1 MKHRSN
7 CYCLVPQG
15 WAWWAFCRLWQGRAI
30 AEATVGGWDTSS
42 EVMVKPSGHTYECA
56 DVPIVPVAAIGQQQ
70 WPQVPLHI

>member
-1 MKHRSN
+1 MLLLGAARLG
-7 CYCLVPQG
+7 LVGILQAVALPQ
-15 WAWWAFCRLWQGRAI
+15 WQGRAI